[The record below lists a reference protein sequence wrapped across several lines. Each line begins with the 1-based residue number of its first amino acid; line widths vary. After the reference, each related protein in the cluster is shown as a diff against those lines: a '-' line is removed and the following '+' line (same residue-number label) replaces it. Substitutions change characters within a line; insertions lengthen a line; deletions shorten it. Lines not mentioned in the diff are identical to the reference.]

1 MLSCRDVAD
10 ILMAMIPF
18 LTHEPRSCEQTV
30 AAAAVVRDVLGAAAS
45 AAYLYGSAVAGGLRP
60 NSDLDILVVTE
71 RSLSQDER
79 VAIVRRLL
87 PISGSAAVGGPG
99 RPIELTILARPALI
113 PWRHPGC
120 LELQYGEWM
129 RAEFERGDM
138 PVWPCQDPDVAVLIE
153 TARRGALPLFGPPV
167 AAVLDPVPRAD
178 FVRAMLDM
186 VPILIPGIEEG
197 DDRRNG
203 LLTLA
208 RIWTTLTTGE
218 ILPKDQAADWAL
230 ARLPEEHR
238 RVLAHARAA
247 YLGEEREDWSDL
259 APGVR
264 PHVDH
269 VIARIQTLTA
279 ET

>member
-1 MLSCRDVAD
+1 M
-10 ILMAMIPF
+10 F
-18 LTHEPRSCEQTV
+18 
-30 AAAAVVRDVLGAAAS
+30 
-45 AAYLYGSAVAGGLRP
+45 
-60 NSDLDILVVTE
+60 
-71 RSLSQDER
+71 
-79 VAIVRRLL
+79 
-87 PISGSAAVGGPG
+87 
-99 RPIELTILARPALI
+99 ARPPST

-120 LELQYGEWM
+120 RALQYGEWM
-129 RAEFERGDM
+129 RTEFERGGM
-138 PVWPCQDPDVAVLIE
+138 PEWPCRDPDVAVLIE

-167 AAVLDPVPRAD
+167 DSVLDPVPRAD
-178 FVRAMLDM
+178 LVRAMVDM

-208 RIWTTLTTGE
+208 RIWTTLTTGK

-247 YLGEEREDWSDL
+247 YLGEEREDWNDL
-259 APGVR
+259 ASGVR

-269 VIARIQTLTA
+269 VIARIRTLTA
-279 ET
+279 GTSPE